1 MTLRLSGGRKLLS
14 PQGNTARPT
23 TARVRLAVMNLF
35 AADLAGCRWLDL
47 CCGSGVMG
55 CEALQRGAAAVVAVD
70 QDRRMAAT
78 ALANL
83 TAVQTGTAA
92 TSTVRVVCRPLPA
105 WLLEM
110 TPARR
115 PAEVGHRDFDL
126 IYVDPPYRSGLQET
140 ICAAIDQGDWLAPA
154 GRLILECGSELS
166 AQAPTGWMLEDRRRY
181 GSTSLMLLSRGH
193 CPGGTGSMP
202 PRTGPRS

>member
-14 PQGNTARPT
+14 PPGSIARPT

-35 AADLAGCRWLDL
+35 AAELAGSRWLDL
-47 CCGSGVMG
+47 CCGSGVIG

-83 TAVQTGTAA
+83 TAVRGVGA
-92 TSTVRVVCRPLPA
+92 TEGTVRVLCRPLPA
-105 WLLEM
+105 WLQEL

-115 PAEVGHRDFDL
+115 AVELGHRAFDL
-126 IYVDPPYRSGLQET
+126 IYVDPPYGSGLQEV
-140 ICAAIDQGDWLAPA
+140 ICGAIAKGDWLAPG
-154 GRLILECGSELS
+154 GRVILECGGRHSRE
-166 AQAPTGWMLEDRRRY
+166 PPGGWLLDDLRHY

-193 CPGGTGSMP
+193 CPGGTDSMP
-202 PRTGPRS
+202 PQTSPRS